1 MTDETNR
8 DEQERKIERKTQRKK
23 KERKKERENRKG
35 GPEKTWLK
43 RKEQR
48 GM

>member
-8 DEQERKIERKTQRKK
+8 DEQERKIERKTQRGRKK
-23 KERKKERENRKG
+23 KEREQNRKS